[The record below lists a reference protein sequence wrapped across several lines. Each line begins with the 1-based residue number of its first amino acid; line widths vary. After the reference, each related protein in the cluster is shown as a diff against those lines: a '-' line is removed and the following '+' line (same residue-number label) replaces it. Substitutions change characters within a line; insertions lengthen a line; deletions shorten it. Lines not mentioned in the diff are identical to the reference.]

1 MIQTTFVP
9 MLTHSG
15 VLNPDGLLKS
25 AGPYAFA
32 LVLAILFVECGL
44 LVGLILPGDS
54 LLFITGL
61 FIATDLI
68 RINLLLALVLMVLAA
83 VLGNLVGYWF
93 GGRVGPRLFRR
104 PDSRIFKQEYVTK
117 TEDFFEKYGTRSI
130 ILARFTPIVRTLITI
145 TAGIAKMDFR
155 KFATFSALGGLI
167 WVVSM
172 TLLGYYLGTVKI
184 IHDNL
189 EIFALGIV
197 VISVIPMILEIQ
209 KGKKATSKS

>member
-1 MIQTTFVP
+1 MIQTTFLP

-83 VLGNLVGYWF
+83 VLGNLAGYWF